1 MGFSRQEHWSKLPFP
16 PPSGLPDPGI
26 KPMSPVWQAD
36 SLPLSQLG
44 NPPCKAGVP
53 KGCWVLKT
61 EILMGPCGW
70 ARRLPQPLEP
80 PLPTT
85 LWDLV
90 TLAFHVLHCP
100 VPLPTLGPFCV
111 FSPLPRMPFPSLP
124 SQLIFTHTPQ
134 ERAQHMSSWDP
145 QTGLLPSDSLT
156 QATGLL
162 CTLWDHSQHTHTH
175 LWSLIYA
182 GLYYTAGYL
191 SFPRHQAHS
200 RGSRWACLQNG
211 RTKWLADV
219 ACYNPG

>member
-16 PPSGLPDPGI
+16 PPSSLPEPGI

-61 EILMGPCGW
+61 EILMGPRGW

-90 TLAFHVLHCP
+90 TLAFHVLQCP
-100 VPLPTLGPFCV
+100 VPLPTLGPFCI
-111 FSPLPRMPFPSLP
+111 FSSLPRMPFPSLP
-124 SQLIFTHTPQ
+124 SQLIFTHTSQ
-134 ERAQHMSSWDP
+134 ERESSAHVFMRPPDWA
-145 QTGLLPSDSLT
+145 TSLRFT
-156 QATGLL
+156 HTSNWSAVYFVG
-162 CTLWDHSQHTHTH
+162 SQSTHTH
-175 LWSLIYA
+175 KLVITNLRRSLLHCRIP
-182 GLYYTAGYL
+182 
-191 SFPRHQAHS
+191 FVPQAP
-200 RGSRWACLQNG
+200 GSQQRLTMSMFTEWTNKVVGRCCL
-211 RTKWLADV
+211 L
-219 ACYNPG
+219 